1 MLTLV
6 TGLPGSGKT
15 QMIIDKLIKKK
26 LPVYYANIKLLFVPA
41 GWHEFKP
48 EEWQSLPAGS
58 VMLIDEAQD
67 FFPVG
72 SLAVPDWVLQ
82 LSKHRHKGIDGFL
95 ITQAPTFVHSFV
107 RKLCGEWLDVVR
119 MFGRNAS
126 SVHCRS
132 KVDDSQAIT
141 SSQIYKYDRDIW
153 KLYESATVHTS
164 HGRIPFKVF
173 AVIGVVVLFISVAV
187 FFGLRTSKN
196 FTDHGL
202 LPNYKAVQAGEKK
215 ADITSGIVS
224 SASAD
229 EGKKGCAVLMGVV
242 SNSQH
247 ALLSFE
253 NVDGTTYQVGIL
265 PKELNKDHLVIDG
278 CFYYIGAGSLNT
290 LDAVARAAVAARKQ
304 SESNLPVAAP
314 ATTDK
319 AVAATTPPSVITNH
333 VSERQLRSIVQTLN

>member
-26 LPVYYANIKLLFVPA
+26 LPVYYANIKWLFVPV

-48 EEWQSLPAGS
+48 DEWQSLPAGS

-82 LSKHRHKGIDGFL
+82 LSKHRHKGIDGYL
-95 ITQAPTFVHSFV
+95 ITQAPTFIHSFV

-126 SVHCRS
+126 SVHRRS
-132 KVDDSQAIT
+132 KVDDTQPIT
-141 SSQIYKYDRDIW
+141 SSLIYKYDRDIW

-164 HGRIPFKVF
+164 HGRIPLKAF
-173 AVIGVVVLFISVAV
+173 AVIAVAGLIITATVL
-187 FFGLRTSKN
+187 FGLRASKN
-196 FTDHGL
+196 LTEHGL
-202 LPNYKAVQAGEKK
+202 TPNIKAAQAGEKK
-215 ADITSGIVS
+215 AGSSPGVIS

-229 EGKKGCAVLMGVV
+229 EGKKGCAVLMGIV
-242 SNSQH
+242 SNSKR

-265 PKELNKDHLVIDG
+265 PKQLQADRLEVDG
-278 CFYYIGAGSLNT
+278 CFYYVGAGSLNT
-290 LDAVARAAVAARKQ
+290 LDPVARAAVAARKQ
-304 SESNLPVAAP
+304 SESNPPVVGP
-314 ATTDK
+314 PTTDK
-319 AVAATTPPSVITNH
+319 ATVSSVP
-333 VSERQLRSIVQTLN
+333 LRSSDPSSVRSLNLPLQTLN